1 MFSVISYLCRQ
12 IKPEKLVVLNV
23 DSLSVACFVRQIS
36 PTKTISTAFFS
47 RLWCD
52 GKTETVSG
60 GSFLFMMTLVQ
71 SGPER
76 LMKAYP
82 RVLSFTQLLWT
93 RVTKRNREQ
102 REMAPV
108 STALT
113 NSTVQLPNRKTWT
126 NNSIRKAL

>member
-1 MFSVISYLCRQ
+1 
-12 IKPEKLVVLNV
+12 
-23 DSLSVACFVRQIS
+23 
-36 PTKTISTAFFS
+36 
-47 RLWCD
+47 
-52 GKTETVSG
+52 
-60 GSFLFMMTLVQ
+60 MMTPVQ

-126 NNSIRKAL
+126 NNLMTKQRGTHNAGYNVQEQNKALHCSKCPAEPQIKKKNVLLILLLFPCTILLCVR